1 MKRKLLRQYFIF
13 LGLVA
18 LTLLIYRWQPGK
30 AVLIWKTSRNYFFEM
45 LGILPAILILLGL
58 LDAWVPKKTVERLLG
73 KDSGISG
80 IGIAILTGTAAAGPL
95 YVAFPVAASLL
106 KKGARI
112 SNVAIF
118 LCSWAAIKIPMLM
131 FETKF
136 LGFKFSMLRLVLTI
150 PSAILIGFAMERIV
164 TPKDLATA
172 PEL

>member
-1 MKRKLLRQYFIF
+1 MFF
-13 LGLVA
+13 GLAA
-18 LTLLIYRWQPGK
+18 LTLLIYRWQPVK
-30 AVLIWKTSRNYFFEM
+30 AVSIWKTSKSYFFEM
-45 LGILPAILILLGL
+45 LGILPSILILLGL
-58 LDAWVPKKTVERLLG
+58 LDTWVPKKIVERLLG

-80 IGIAILTGTAAAGPL
+80 IGVAILTGTAAAGPH

-136 LGFKFSMLRLVLTI
+136 LGFKFSMLRLILTI
-150 PSAILIGFAMERIV
+150 PSAILIGLIMEKALM
-164 TPKDLATA
+164 PKETQ
-172 PEL
+172 